1 MPIYITQG
9 HYTRDAISG
18 MIAAPED
25 RSKALKKL
33 VDAAGGKLLSWYLTF
48 GEYDFVAISEFPDE
62 TAAAGAVLAAA
73 AGGGVTDLK
82 TALAMTGPD
91 AMKAFGKAG
100 ELAPSFTSAGKGKSG
115 AGASGARAQTSVGST
130 GGRKR

>member
-62 TAAAGAVLAAA
+62 PQPRARFWPQPPVAA
-73 AGGGVTDLK
+73 
-82 TALAMTGPD
+82 
-91 AMKAFGKAG
+91 
-100 ELAPSFTSAGKGKSG
+100 
-115 AGASGARAQTSVGST
+115 
-130 GGRKR
+130 

>member
-1 MPIYITQG
+1 M
-9 HYTRDAISG
+9 
-18 MIAAPED
+18 
-25 RSKALKKL
+25 
-33 VDAAGGKLLSWYLTF
+33 
-48 GEYDFVAISEFPDE
+48 AISEFPDE

>member
-1 MPIYITQG
+1 M
-9 HYTRDAISG
+9 
-18 MIAAPED
+18 
-25 RSKALKKL
+25 
-33 VDAAGGKLLSWYLTF
+33 
-48 GEYDFVAISEFPDE
+48 
-62 TAAAGAVLAAA
+62 
-73 AGGGVTDLK
+73 TDLK

-100 ELAPSFTSAGKGKSG
+100 ELAPSFKSAGKDKSG

>member
-33 VDAAGGKLLSWYLTF
+33 VDAAGGKLLS
-48 GEYDFVAISEFPDE
+48 
-62 TAAAGAVLAAA
+62 
-73 AGGGVTDLK
+73 
-82 TALAMTGPD
+82 
-91 AMKAFGKAG
+91 
-100 ELAPSFTSAGKGKSG
+100 
-115 AGASGARAQTSVGST
+115 
-130 GGRKR
+130 